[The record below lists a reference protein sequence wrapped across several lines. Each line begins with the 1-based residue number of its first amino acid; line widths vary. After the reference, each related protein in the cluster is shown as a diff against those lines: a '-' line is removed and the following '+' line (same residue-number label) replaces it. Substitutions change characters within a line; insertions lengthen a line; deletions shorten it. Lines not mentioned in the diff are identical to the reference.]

1 MKDLSATDV
10 PNVSTQMSTQIG
22 STHPDSN
29 AGYQAKLSPK
39 R

>member
-1 MKDLSATDV
+1 LSATDV
-10 PNVSTQMSTQIG
+10 PREFVSTRI
-22 STHPDSN
+22 DSN

>member
-1 MKDLSATDV
+1 MKDPFSATDV
-10 PNVSTQMSTQIG
+10 PSVSTQIA
-22 STHPDSN
+22 STHADSN